1 MRSRVRPE
9 LPQVQ
14 MPATGKAEIDTSAG
28 AVLTD
33 RTMLDEAKPGP
44 SAFQGPAGE
53 EDPQAVENLPFG
65 EFLARERGL
74 RQLSLDEA
82 ALHALIPVRY
92 LEALENEKYG
102 DLPPKPY
109 VKGFLNAYARYLGID
124 QEEIS
129 TRFESGLREYTR
141 HRREEGK
148 GAVFALFHPRGES
161 YSLRDWA
168 IPLSL
173 AVLAALFLLG
183 KVFFP
188 PNPVRDVTAPAP
200 PLEGP
205 PGVVSPSLPQMA
217 AETEMALPDEPALS
231 SASAGVRLLLAAEAS
246 TWVAARR
253 DGGET
258 EEWTLRRGDAR
269 ELRAVKEILLS
280 LGNAGA
286 VRITYNEREMGF
298 IGQKGQVKR
307 DLVFTAPD
315 E

>member
-1 MRSRVRPE
+1 MRTGASRD

-14 MPATGKAEIDTSAG
+14 IPATGEAEIDTSVG

-33 RTMLDEAKPGP
+33 RTMLDEAKPDP

-53 EDPQAVENLPFG
+53 EDPQAVESRPFG
-65 EFLARERGL
+65 EFLARERGR

-82 ALHALIPVRY
+82 ARHALIPVRY
-92 LEALENEKYG
+92 LEALENEEYG

-109 VKGFLNAYARYLGID
+109 VRGFLNAYAGYLGID
-124 QEEIS
+124 QEEIAA
-129 TRFESGLREYTR
+129 RFESGLLEYTR

-148 GAVFALFHPRGES
+148 GAVFALFRPRGES
-161 YSLRDWA
+161 SHLRDWA
-168 IPLSL
+168 IPLFL
-173 AVLAALFLLG
+173 AVLVALFLLG

-188 PNPVRDVTAPAP
+188 SNPGWDVTAPQ
-200 PLEGP
+200 PLPEDP
-205 PGVVSPSLPQMA
+205 AGVAGPSLPQVA
-217 AETEMALPDEPALS
+217 AEREMAPPDESALS
-231 SASAGVRLLLAAEAS
+231 SAPAGVRLLLAAEAS

-269 ELRAVKEILLS
+269 ELRAVKEIVLS

-307 DLVFTAPD
+307 DLVFIAPD